1 MNYVTPSVT
10 LLDIHDPEEKLER
23 CMRICYKSEDKICEG
38 SAAKII
44 KAIVLRGH
52 LSTTEH
58 FRIRILCDGMVEA
71 AVRNYLDTTHTAFI
85 RILDIGDDEYS
96 YTLDGNLR
104 AFYEMSNSSHLP
116 YEVKIPI
123 LQCLHEAVPSFSRNW
138 KDVKFEKVNMDF
150 TCVKYAGESPD
161 YFTVKVVTDRGVLGQ
176 FVRHRTLSP
185 SVESTR
191 YCNYTNKGMS
201 FCIPEPFLWAP
212 CGNMEDWVHQVIDYW
227 FNDPEYEIKYKDK
240 YVSDDGKV
248 LHAGIVKIAELAKCQ
263 AVWEQACKIS
273 EINYDAMIDC
283 GVTPQE
289 ARSVLPFSHKVEFV
303 MTGTY
308 EAWEHFVKLR
318 NDRNADPQIQIIAD
332 GIDAFLTI
340 RKKHDK
346 ENEQWEQ

>member
-10 LLDIHDPEEKLER
+10 LLDLHNAEEKLER

-38 SAAKII
+38 SAARII
-44 KAIVLRGH
+44 KAIVSRGH

-71 AVRNYLDTTHTAFI
+71 VVRRYLDETHTSFI

-96 YTLDGNLR
+96 YTLEGNLR
-104 AFYEMSNSSHLP
+104 AFYEMCHSPNIGI
-116 YEVKIPI
+116 EVKVPI
-123 LQCLHEAVPSFSRNW
+123 LQCLYEVVPSMSQDW
-138 KDVKFEKVNMDF
+138 KAENLNIDF

-176 FVRHRTLSP
+176 FVRHRSLSP

-191 YCNYTNKGMS
+191 YCNYLNKGMS
-201 FCIPEPFLWAP
+201 FCIPEPFMWAP
-212 CGNMEDWVHQVIDYW
+212 CGNTDDWVHQVIDYW
-227 FNDPEYEIKYKDK
+227 FNDPDYETKYKDK
-240 YVSDDGKV
+240 YVTDDGNI

-263 AVWEQACKIS
+263 AVWEQACKNAELS
-273 EINYDAMIDC
+273 YNSMI
-283 GVTPQE
+283 GLGATPQE
-289 ARSVLPFSHKVEFV
+289 ARTVLPFSHKVEFV

-318 NDRNADPQIQIIAD
+318 KEHDADPQIQIIAE
-332 GIDAFLTI
+332 GIETFLTI
-340 RKKHDK
+340 RKRNNEEK
-346 ENEQWEQ
+346 EIE